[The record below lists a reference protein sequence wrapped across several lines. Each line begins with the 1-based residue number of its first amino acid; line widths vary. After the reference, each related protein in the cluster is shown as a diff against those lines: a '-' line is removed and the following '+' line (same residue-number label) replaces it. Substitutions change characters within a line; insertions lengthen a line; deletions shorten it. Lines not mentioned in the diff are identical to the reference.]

1 VTPDRW
7 ELPLRRGLQQVDAIT
22 ATYLGEVDAPLWDG
36 SPETA
41 VADLGPAARALS
53 AAIAA
58 SGSESDP
65 TADAVHVGVIVTLI
79 ALAMRHHVQV
89 AGVDAHTAELG
100 AARAQKTLSILVG
113 DQLLGSA
120 SELAAALGTRVAEYV
135 AQTIGELSH
144 GCLSAA
150 QSSAL
155 SADGL
160 PPAVAAAL
168 TRRASG
174 LGVIVGRDGSGSAAE
189 PLTISP

>member
-1 VTPDRW
+1 VTPDRS
-7 ELPLRRGLQQVDAIT
+7 ELPLRRGLEQVDAIT
-22 ATYLGEVDAPLWDG
+22 ATYLGQLDAPLWDG

-41 VADLGPAARALS
+41 VADLGPAALALS
-53 AAIAA
+53 AAISA
-58 SGSESDP
+58 GGGETDP

-100 AARAQKTLSILVG
+100 AARAHKTLAILVG

-120 SELAAALGTRVAEYV
+120 SELAAALGTQVAAYV
-135 AQTIGELSH
+135 AQTIGEVSH

-155 SADGL
+155 GADGL

-174 LGVIVGRDGSGSAAE
+174 LGAIVGTSGTTAARLAAA
-189 PLTISP
+189 P